1 MRRTRITVEEKLT
14 YHHDIIVEQ
23 DTSDERLAQ
32 ILEQVERELRF
43 GDDLD
48 KLVSLMKEHG
58 LKVVK
63 VIENDLGSPAY
74 SEIEIY
80 DIGDEDDGF

>member
-1 MRRTRITVEEKLT
+1 MKRTRITVEEKLT
-14 YHHDIIVEQ
+14 YHHDVIIEQ

-58 LKVVK
+58 LKVVE

-80 DIGDEDDGF
+80 DIGDENDEF

>member
-1 MRRTRITVEEKLT
+1 MKRTRITVKEKLT
-14 YHHDIIVEQ
+14 YHHDVIIEQ

-80 DIGDEDDGF
+80 DIGDENDEF

>member
-1 MRRTRITVEEKLT
+1 MKRTRITVEEKLT
-14 YHHDIIVEQ
+14 YHHDVIIEQ

-63 VIENDLGSPAY
+63 VIENDLGSPTY
-74 SEIEIY
+74 SEVEIC
-80 DIGDEDDGF
+80 DIGNEDDGF